1 MKRRGLSK
9 SYLSQDHTSA
19 VVAQTASLLAE
30 ALMGT
35 RLAYESLRGTEVDK
49 IVTAMEDICLQ
60 MLCPP
65 CTWPLPNGSRFT
77 GTPCGPG
84 LDRIAEVLNMILL
97 EMPGDGGAFALSASS
112 LSRQKRA
119 AEAFRG

>member
-35 RLAYESLRGTEVDK
+35 RLADESLRGTEVDK